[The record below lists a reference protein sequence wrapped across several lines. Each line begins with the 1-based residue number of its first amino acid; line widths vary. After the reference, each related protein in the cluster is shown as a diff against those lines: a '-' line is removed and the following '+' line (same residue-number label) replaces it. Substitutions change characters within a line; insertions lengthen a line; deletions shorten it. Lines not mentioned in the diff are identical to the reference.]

1 MTNTGYELYE
11 IDGEIELCDGTIAE
25 LTPDMLP
32 SLVQQSKLPIEQK
45 LVYEKT
51 SFNEIFR

>member
-1 MTNTGYELYE
+1 MTNKECELCE

-32 SLVQQSKLPIEQK
+32 SLV
-45 LVYEKT
+45 
-51 SFNEIFR
+51 